1 MNGNKSQSKVN
12 DFGINFDYKKV
23 SNEIK
28 NKDKQK
34 TNLKNFES
42 VSHGKISSNQN
53 EIKNT
58 NSRPSSSSNKMSV
71 PKSSTMTKTSNLC
84 INNNNFS
91 ISKKLKIPNVEERLV
106 SFILDEIVD
115 KAQNIKFSDIGN
127 EFK

>member
-1 MNGNKSQSKVN
+1 
-12 DFGINFDYKKV
+12 
-23 SNEIK
+23 
-28 NKDKQK
+28 
-34 TNLKNFES
+34 
-42 VSHGKISSNQN
+42 
-53 EIKNT
+53 
-58 NSRPSSSSNKMSV
+58 
-71 PKSSTMTKTSNLC
+71 MTKTSNLC